1 MFKDRI
7 ISLFI
12 GWFVALLY
20 GRHSPLSTNVLQDH
34 WEAKLYCISVP
45 CTSDS
50 KAFWLNQSFRKS
62 LSTLFWLPM
71 RHNTSSAKMSLSLSL
86 YFFLSLIH
94 LSISYSLVHP
104 SLSLIHPSLSLFF
117 HSSISLSHSFI
128 HSSIHL
134 SLSFTHLSL
143 PHSYTIS
150 TAAFFFNH
158 FLLSFKPFLIEHC
171 VIGEIF

>member
-71 RHNTSSAKMSLSLSL
+71 RHNTSSAKMSLSLSIS
-86 YFFLSLIH
+86 FFLSFI
-94 LSISYSLVHP
+94 
-104 SLSLIHPSLSLFF
+104 SLF
-117 HSSISLSHSFI
+117 LT
-128 HSSIHL
+128 
-134 SLSFTHLSL
+134 LSFTHLSL
-143 PHSYTIS
+143 SFIHPSLSHSPISLSLISFIVS

-171 VIGEIF
+171 VIREPHRPPF

>member
-71 RHNTSSAKMSLSLSL
+71 RHNTSSAKMSLSLSIS
-86 YFFLSLIH
+86 FFLSFI
-94 LSISYSLVHP
+94 
-104 SLSLIHPSLSLFF
+104 SLF
-117 HSSISLSHSFI
+117 LT
-128 HSSIHL
+128 
-134 SLSFTHLSL
+134 LSFTHLSL
-143 PHSYTIS
+143 SFIHPSLSHSPISLSLISFIVS

>member
-71 RHNTSSAKMSLSLSL
+71 RHNTSTAKMSPLSLSLSL
-86 YFFLSLIH
+86 SLSLFLSLIH

-104 SLSLIHPSLSLFF
+104 SLSLS
-117 HSSISLSHSFI
+117 
-128 HSSIHL
+128 L
-134 SLSFTHLSL
+134 SLSFS
-143 PHSYTIS
+143 HSC
-150 TAAFFFNH
+150 
-158 FLLSFKPFLIEHC
+158 LD
-171 VIGEIF
+171 